1 MPEANHYLHQAGV
14 VLSLSLGTSNP
25 IVAAKL
31 REIAEEYLAR
41 AVKLRID
48 RGLPPLPRSSASPS
62 APPARHASSTLN
74 RLLSHLEP
82 VYSQLVGRISEA

>member
-1 MPEANHYLHQAGV
+1 MPEANHYLHQAGI

-31 REIAEEYLAR
+31 REVAEEYLAR

-48 RGLPPLPRSSASPS
+48 RGLPSLPRSSAF
-62 APPARHASSTLN
+62 PARPHGARYRS
-74 RLLSHLEP
+74 
-82 VYSQLVGRISEA
+82 

>member
-1 MPEANHYLHQAGV
+1 M
-14 VLSLSLGTSNP
+14 SLGTSNP

-48 RGLPPLPRSSASPS
+48 RGLPPLPRSAALPLRPHGAHCRS
-62 APPARHASSTLN
+62 
-74 RLLSHLEP
+74 
-82 VYSQLVGRISEA
+82 